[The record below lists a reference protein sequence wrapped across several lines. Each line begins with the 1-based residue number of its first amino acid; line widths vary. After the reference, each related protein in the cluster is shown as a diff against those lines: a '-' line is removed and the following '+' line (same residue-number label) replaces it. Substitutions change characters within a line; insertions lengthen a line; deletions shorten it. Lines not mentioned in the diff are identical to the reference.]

1 MPSRDGGSLCSQSV
15 RDYPYLSIFK
25 PTNRNLLIIIH
36 GVTLRTV
43 CINGSRRLPFHMPTR
58 LAAGLG
64 FESSLD
70 VYTSFAPLS
79 EETPR
84 IIGSPRFRLYPSAE
98 IRPHL
103 RTANTKLYGCQFQE
117 FAQRPRKRKREA
129 DLRGPGRE
137 IRRLYPRLA
146 PGVLNLRREI
156 RQRP

>member
-1 MPSRDGGSLCSQSV
+1 M
-15 RDYPYLSIFK
+15 
-25 PTNRNLLIIIH
+25 IIIH

-84 IIGSPRFRLYPSAE
+84 IIGSPASGFIHQPKLGRIYELLTRNFTVVNFRN
-98 IRPHL
+98 L
-103 RTANTKLYGCQFQE
+103 RSD
-117 FAQRPRKRKREA
+117 RE
-129 DLRGPGRE
+129 RGKERRIFGGPGE
-137 IRRLYPRLA
+137 RLGGFIPASLQA
-146 PGVLNLRREI
+146 F
-156 RQRP
+156 